1 MTARFRG
8 NFTQQLPIPEEGIE
22 RAVAVMRSGRLHRYN
37 VTDGEVPETVLL
49 ENEFAAYM
57 GARFC
62 LACTSGGYALQTA
75 LRAFGVSPGEPVLTN
90 GFTLSPVPGAIAAA
104 GSEAVLVE
112 ITEDL
117 VIDFDDLARK
127 AESSKARVLMLSH
140 MRGHIA
146 DMDALMKTA
155 DSLGIAVIEDCAHT
169 MGARWGETKSGAH
182 GIAACFST
190 QTYKHVNSGE
200 GGFIT
205 SDDEELMARATIL
218 SGSYMLYGR
227 HATVPAGDVFD
238 RVRLDTPNC
247 SGRMDNLRAAI
258 LRPQLAGLDRLV
270 EEWNVRY
277 RAIEAILGSAPGV
290 RLPGRPERETFVGSS
305 IQFLVPG
312 VHESG
317 IRQLVEE
324 CLARGVELKWFGDPE
339 PVAYTSRYDSWR
351 YLGRQSLPVTDRVLA
366 SLLDMRIPLTFS
378 VEDCRLI
385 GEIVT
390 DRLARIRGRA
400 EGTRTAFAGDPG
412 GTREPPA
419 PAGNRNGPVNLVHG
433 PEVENHVR

>member
-1 MTARFRG
+1 MSPRFNG

-22 RAVAVMRSGRLHRYN
+22 RAAAVMRSGRLHRYN
-37 VTDGEVPETVLL
+37 VVDGEVPETVLL
-49 ENEFAAYM
+49 ENEFAAYT

-104 GSEAVLVE
+104 GGRAVLVE
-112 ITEDL
+112 VTEDL
-117 VIDFDDLARK
+117 VIDIDDLARK
-127 AESSKARVLMLSH
+127 AKSSESRVLMLSH

-146 DMDALMKTA
+146 DMGALMDVAET
-155 DSLGIAVIEDCAHT
+155 LGIAVIEDCAHT
-169 MGARWGETKSGAH
+169 MGARWGNTKSGAH
-182 GIAACFST
+182 GIAACYST
-190 QTYKHVNSGE
+190 QTYKHINSGE

-227 HATVPAGDVFD
+227 HDAVPTDEVFD
-238 RVRLDTPNC
+238 RIRLDTPNC

-258 LRPQLAGLDRLV
+258 LRPQLAELDRLV

-277 RAIEAILGSAPGV
+277 RAIESELRSAPGV
-290 RLPGRPERETFVGSS
+290 RVRERPEQEMFVGSS
-305 IQFLVPG
+305 IQFMVPG
-312 VHESG
+312 VDEAG
-317 IRQLVEE
+317 IRTFVAE
-324 CLARGVELKWFGDPE
+324 CLARGVELKWFGDSE

-351 YLGRQSLPVTDRVLA
+351 YLEHQPLPVTDRVLA

-385 GEIVT
+385 GEIII
-390 DRLARIRGRA
+390 DCLARARDRSEDA
-400 EGTRTAFAGDPG
+400 RDL
-412 GTREPPA
+412 
-419 PAGNRNGPVNLVHG
+419 LVAAAS
-433 PEVENHVR
+433 R

>member
-1 MTARFRG
+1 MPANFTG
-8 NFTQQLPIPEEGIE
+8 NFTQQLPIPEEAIE

-37 VTDGEVPETVLL
+37 VVDGEVPETVRL

-104 GSEAVLVE
+104 GGRAVLVE
-112 ITEDL
+112 ITDDL
-117 VIDFDDLARK
+117 VIDIDDLVRK
-127 AESSKARVLMLSH
+127 AESSEARVLMLSH

-146 DMDALMKTA
+146 DMGAVMDAAKAL
-155 DSLGIAVIEDCAHT
+155 DIAVIEDCAHT
-169 MGARWGETKSGAH
+169 MGARWGNARSGAH
-182 GIAACFST
+182 GIVACFST
-190 QTYKHVNSGE
+190 QTYKHINSGE

-205 SDDEELMARATIL
+205 SNDEELMARATIL

-227 HATVPAGDVFD
+227 HGSVPDDDVFD
-238 RVRLDTPNC
+238 RVRLETPNC

-258 LRPQLAGLDRLV
+258 LRPQLADLDRLV
-270 EEWNVRY
+270 DAWNVRY
-277 RAIEAILGSAPGV
+277 RAIEEILASTPGV
-290 RLPGRPERETFVGSS
+290 RAPKRPELERFVGSS
-305 IQFLVPG
+305 IQFLVPDLDDTG
-312 VHESG
+312 VRE
-317 IRQLVEE
+317 LVAK

-351 YLGRQSLPVTDRVLA
+351 YLEQQSLPETDRILA

-378 VEDCRLI
+378 VEDCRRI
-385 GEIVT
+385 G
-390 DRLARIRGRA
+390 RII
-400 EGTRTAFAGDPG
+400 GDCL
-412 GTREPPA
+412 EKEQC
-419 PAGNRNGPVNLVHG
+419 PVNA
-433 PEVENHVR
+433 

>member
-1 MTARFRG
+1 MSQRFDG
-8 NFTQQLPIPEEGIE
+8 NFTQQLPIPEEAIE
-22 RAVAVMRSGRLHRYN
+22 RAAAVMRSGRLHRYN
-37 VTDGEVPETVLL
+37 VVDGEVPETVRL

-75 LRAFGVSPGEPVLTN
+75 LRAFGVAPGEPVLTN

-104 GSEAVLVE
+104 GGKAVLVE
-112 ITEDL
+112 VTENL
-117 VIDFDDLARK
+117 VIDIDDLARK
-127 AESSKARVLMLSH
+127 ARSSESRVLMLSH

-146 DMDALMKTA
+146 DMGALMDVA
-155 DSLGIAVIEDCAHT
+155 DTLGIAVIEDCAHT
-169 MGARWGETKSGAH
+169 MGARWGNTRSGAH
-182 GIAACFST
+182 GIAACYST
-190 QTYKHVNSGE
+190 QTYKHINSGE

-227 HATVPAGDVFD
+227 HDAVPAGEVFD

-258 LRPQLAGLDRLV
+258 LRPQLADLDRLV

-277 RAIEAILGSAPGV
+277 RAIEGALRSAPGV
-290 RLPGRPERETFVGSS
+290 RVRERPEQELFVGSS
-305 IQFLVPG
+305 IQFMVPDLD
-312 VHESG
+312 EAG
-317 IRQLVEE
+317 IRELVEE
-324 CLARGVELKWFGDPE
+324 CLARGVELKWFGDAE

-351 YLGRQSLPVTDRVLA
+351 YLEHQPLPVTDRVLA

-385 GEIVT
+385 GEIIVECLERVR
-390 DRLARIRGRA
+390 DRTEDA
-400 EGTRTAFAGDPG
+400 
-412 GTREPPA
+412 REPLA
-419 PAGNRNGPVNLVHG
+419 AAVSQ
-433 PEVENHVR
+433 

>member
-1 MTARFRG
+1 MSPRFTG

-22 RAVAVMRSGRLHRYN
+22 RAAAVMRSGRLHRYN
-37 VTDGEVPETVLL
+37 VVDGEVPETVLL
-49 ENEFAAYM
+49 ENEFAAYT

-104 GSEAVLVE
+104 GGRAVLVE
-112 ITEDL
+112 VTEDL
-117 VIDFDDLARK
+117 VIDIDDLARK
-127 AESSKARVLMLSH
+127 AKSSESRVLMLSH

-146 DMDALMKTA
+146 DMGALMDVAET
-155 DSLGIAVIEDCAHT
+155 LGIAVIEDCAHT
-169 MGARWGETKSGAH
+169 MGARWGNTKSGAH
-182 GIAACFST
+182 GIAACYST
-190 QTYKHVNSGE
+190 QTYKHINSGE

-227 HATVPAGDVFD
+227 HDAVPTDEVFD
-238 RVRLDTPNC
+238 RIRLDTPNC

-258 LRPQLAGLDRLV
+258 LRPQLAELDRLV

-277 RAIEAILGSAPGV
+277 RAIESELRSAPGV
-290 RLPGRPERETFVGSS
+290 RVRERPEQEMFVGSS
-305 IQFLVPG
+305 IQFMVPG
-312 VHESG
+312 VDEAG
-317 IRQLVEE
+317 IRTFVAE
-324 CLARGVELKWFGDPE
+324 CLARGVELKWFGDSE

-351 YLGRQSLPVTDRVLA
+351 YLEHQPLPVTDRVLA

-385 GEIVT
+385 GEIII
-390 DRLARIRGRA
+390 DCLARARDRSEDA
-400 EGTRTAFAGDPG
+400 RDL
-412 GTREPPA
+412 
-419 PAGNRNGPVNLVHG
+419 LVAAAS
-433 PEVENHVR
+433 R

>member
-1 MTARFRG
+1 MSTNFTG
-8 NFTQQLPIPEEGIE
+8 NFTQQLPIPEEAIE

-37 VTDGEVPETVLL
+37 VGDGEVPETVRL

-75 LRAFGVSPGEPVLTN
+75 LRAFGLSLGEPVLTN

-104 GSEAVLVE
+104 GGRAVLVE

-117 VIDFDDLARK
+117 VIDIDDLVRK
-127 AESSKARVLMLSH
+127 ARSGEARVLMLSH

-146 DMDALMKTA
+146 DMGALMDA
-155 DSLGIAVIEDCAHT
+155 AEELGIAVIEDCAHT
-169 MGARWGETKSGAH
+169 MGARWGNKKSGAH
-182 GIAACFST
+182 GLAACFST
-190 QTYKHVNSGE
+190 QTYKHINSGE

-227 HATVPAGDVFD
+227 HDAVPDDDVFE
-238 RVRLDTPNC
+238 RIRLDTPNC

-258 LRPQLAGLDRLV
+258 LRPQLAELDRLV
-270 EEWNVRY
+270 DAWNVRY
-277 RAIEAILGSAPGV
+277 RAVEEVLQSVPGV
-290 RLPGRPERETFVGSS
+290 RLPKRPDQETYVGSS
-305 IQFLVPG
+305 IQFQVPG
-312 VHESG
+312 LDETG
-317 IRQLVEE
+317 IRALVEA
-324 CLARGVELKWFGDPE
+324 CLARGVELKWFGDAE
-339 PVAYTSRYDSWR
+339 PVAFTSRYDSWR
-351 YLGRQSLPVTDRVLA
+351 YLERQSLPVTDRILA

-385 GEIVT
+385 GRIIG
-390 DRLARIRGRA
+390 DSLAGLRAGR
-400 EGTRTAFAGDPG
+400 DS
-412 GTREPPA
+412 
-419 PAGNRNGPVNLVHG
+419 
-433 PEVENHVR
+433 

>member
-1 MTARFRG
+1 MPPRFEG
-8 NFTQQLPIPEEGIE
+8 NFTQQPPIPEEGIE

-37 VTDGEVPETVLL
+37 VVDGEAPETVLL

-104 GSEAVLVE
+104 GGEAVLVE

-117 VIDFDDLARK
+117 VIDLDDLVRK
-127 AESSKARVLMLSH
+127 AGSGKARVLMLSH
-140 MRGHIA
+140 MRGHVA
-146 DMDALMKTA
+146 DMDALMKAA

-205 SDDEELMARATIL
+205 TDDEELAARATIL

-227 HATVPAGDVFD
+227 HAAVPAGDVFD

-258 LRPQLAGLDRLV
+258 LRPQLARLDRLV

-290 RLPGRPERETFVGSS
+290 RLPRRPERETFVGSS
-305 IQFLVPG
+305 IQFRVPG
-312 VHESG
+312 MHESG
-317 IRQLVEE
+317 IRRLVEE

-351 YLGRQSLPVTDRVLA
+351 YLARQSLPVTDRILA

-400 EGTRTAFAGDPG
+400 DGTRTAFADAPG
-412 GTREPPA
+412 GAREPPA
-419 PAGNRNGPVNLVHG
+419 PAGNRSGPIHLVHE
-433 PEVENHVR
+433 PEAGNHVR

>member
-1 MTARFRG
+1 MSPRFTG

-22 RAVAVMRSGRLHRYN
+22 RAAAVMRSGRLHRYN
-37 VTDGEVPETVLL
+37 VVDGEVPETVLL
-49 ENEFAAYM
+49 ENEFAAYT

-104 GSEAVLVE
+104 GGRAVLVE
-112 ITEDL
+112 VTEDL
-117 VIDFDDLARK
+117 VIDIDDLARK
-127 AESSKARVLMLSH
+127 AKPSESRVLMLSH

-146 DMDALMKTA
+146 DMGALMDVAET
-155 DSLGIAVIEDCAHT
+155 LGIAVIEDCAHT
-169 MGARWGETKSGAH
+169 MGARWGNTKSGAH
-182 GIAACFST
+182 GIAACYST
-190 QTYKHVNSGE
+190 QTYKHINSGE

-227 HATVPAGDVFD
+227 HDAVPTDEVFD
-238 RVRLDTPNC
+238 RIRLDTPNC

-258 LRPQLAGLDRLV
+258 LRPQLAELDRLV

-277 RAIEAILGSAPGV
+277 RAIESELRSAPGV
-290 RLPGRPERETFVGSS
+290 RVRKRPEQEMFVGSS
-305 IQFLVPG
+305 IQFMVPG
-312 VHESG
+312 VDEAG
-317 IRQLVEE
+317 IRTFVAE
-324 CLARGVELKWFGDPE
+324 CLARGVELKWFGDSE

-351 YLGRQSLPVTDRVLA
+351 YLEHQPLPVTDRVLA

-385 GEIVT
+385 GEIII
-390 DRLARIRGRA
+390 DCLARAR
-400 EGTRTAFAGDPG
+400 DPSEDA
-412 GTREPPA
+412 RDL
-419 PAGNRNGPVNLVHG
+419 LVAAAS
-433 PEVENHVR
+433 R

>member
-1 MTARFRG
+1 MSPRFNG

-22 RAVAVMRSGRLHRYN
+22 RAAAVMRSGRLHRYN
-37 VTDGEVPETVLL
+37 VVDGEVPETVLL
-49 ENEFAAYM
+49 ENEFAAYT

-104 GSEAVLVE
+104 GGRAVLVE
-112 ITEDL
+112 VTEDL
-117 VIDFDDLARK
+117 VIDIDDLARK
-127 AESSKARVLMLSH
+127 AKSSESRVLMLSH
-140 MRGHIA
+140 MRGHVA
-146 DMDALMKTA
+146 DMGALMDVAET
-155 DSLGIAVIEDCAHT
+155 LGIAVIEDCAHT
-169 MGARWGETKSGAH
+169 MGARWGNTKSGAH
-182 GIAACFST
+182 GIAACYST
-190 QTYKHVNSGE
+190 QTYKHINSGE

-227 HATVPAGDVFD
+227 HDAVPTDEVFD
-238 RVRLDTPNC
+238 RIRLDTPNC

-258 LRPQLAGLDRLV
+258 LRPQLAELDRLV

-277 RAIEAILGSAPGV
+277 RAIESELRSAPGV
-290 RLPGRPERETFVGSS
+290 RVRERPEQEMFVGSS
-305 IQFLVPG
+305 IQFMVPG
-312 VHESG
+312 VDEAG
-317 IRQLVEE
+317 IRTFVAE
-324 CLARGVELKWFGDPE
+324 CLARGVELKWFGDSE

-351 YLGRQSLPVTDRVLA
+351 YLEHQPLPVTDRVLA

-385 GEIVT
+385 GEIII
-390 DRLARIRGRA
+390 DCLARAR
-400 EGTRTAFAGDPG
+400 DPSEDA
-412 GTREPPA
+412 RDL
-419 PAGNRNGPVNLVHG
+419 PVAAAS
-433 PEVENHVR
+433 R

>member
-1 MTARFRG
+1 MTPRFHG

-37 VTDGEVPETVLL
+37 VIDGEVPETVRL

-104 GSEAVLVE
+104 GGKAVLVE
-112 ITEDL
+112 VTEDL
-117 VIDFDDLARK
+117 VIDLDDLARK
-127 AESSKARVLMLSH
+127 AASSESRVLMLSH

-146 DMDALMKTA
+146 DMGALMEA
-155 DSLGIAVIEDCAHT
+155 AEAFGIAVIEDCAHT
-169 MGARWGETKSGAH
+169 MGARWGNTKSGAH

-227 HATVPAGDVFD
+227 HAAVPDGDVFD
-238 RVRLDTPNC
+238 RIRLDTPNC

-258 LRPQLAGLDRLV
+258 LRPQLAELEQLV
-270 EEWNVRY
+270 EAWNVRY
-277 RAIEAILGSAPGV
+277 RAIEAVLRTAPGV
-290 RLPGRPERETFVGSS
+290 RLPERPDQEAFVGSS
-305 IQFLVPG
+305 MQFLVPG
-312 VHESG
+312 LDEAG
-317 IRQLVEE
+317 IRELVKE

-339 PVAYTSRYDSWR
+339 PIAYTSRYDTWR
-351 YLGRQSLPVTDRVLA
+351 YLERQSLPATNRVLA

-385 GEIVT
+385 GRIIS
-390 DRLARIRGRA
+390 DSLARLRVRG
-400 EGTRTAFAGDPG
+400 E
-412 GTREPPA
+412 
-419 PAGNRNGPVNLVHG
+419 
-433 PEVENHVR
+433 

>member
-1 MTARFRG
+1 MPPNFNG
-8 NFTQQLPIPEEGIE
+8 SFTQQPPIPEEAIE

-37 VTDGEVPETVLL
+37 VVDGEVPETVRL
-49 ENEFAAYM
+49 ENEFAAWM

-104 GSEAVLVE
+104 GGKAVLVE
-112 ITEDL
+112 ITGDL
-117 VIDFDDLARK
+117 VIDIDDLVRK
-127 AESSKARVLMLSH
+127 ARSGEARVLMLSH
-140 MRGHIA
+140 MRGHIVDMGA
-146 DMDALMKTA
+146 LMDAA
-155 DSLGIAVIEDCAHT
+155 DSLGVAVIEDCAHT
-169 MGARWGETKSGAH
+169 MGARWGNARSGAH
-182 GIAACFST
+182 GVAACFST

-200 GGFIT
+200 GGLIT

-227 HATVPAGDVFD
+227 HDAVPAGEVFE

-258 LRPQLAGLDRLV
+258 LRPQLAELDRLV
-270 EEWNVRY
+270 EAWNERY
-277 RAIEAILGSAPGV
+277 RAIEAILRSTPGI
-290 RLPGRPERETFVGSS
+290 RLPERPEQETYVGSS
-305 IQFLVPG
+305 IQFLIPDLD
-312 VHESG
+312 ETG
-317 IRQLVEE
+317 IRELVEA

-339 PVAYTSRYDSWR
+339 PVAYTSRHDSWR
-351 YLGRQSLPVTDRVLA
+351 YLEQQPLPATDKVLA

-385 GEIVT
+385 GRIIVDCLT
-390 DRLARIRGRA
+390 RLRTRSEDARNWRA
-400 EGTRTAFAGDPG
+400 ATGAR
-412 GTREPPA
+412 
-419 PAGNRNGPVNLVHG
+419 
-433 PEVENHVR
+433 

>member
-1 MTARFRG
+1 MPPRFKG
-8 NFTQQLPIPEEGIE
+8 NFTQQPPIPEEGIE

-37 VTDGEVPETVLL
+37 VVDGEVPETVLL

-75 LRAFGVSPGEPVLTN
+75 LRAFGLSPGEPVLTN

-104 GSEAVLVE
+104 GGEAVLVE

-117 VIDFDDLARK
+117 VIDLDDLARK
-127 AESSKARVLMLSH
+127 AESGKARVLMLSH

-146 DMDALMKTA
+146 DMDALMEAA

-205 SDDEELMARATIL
+205 TDDEELAARATIL

-227 HATVPAGDVFD
+227 HAAVPADDVFD

-258 LRPQLAGLDRLV
+258 LRPQLARLARLV
-270 EEWNVRY
+270 EEWNTRY

-290 RLPGRPERETFVGSS
+290 RLPRRPERETFVGSS
-305 IQFLVPG
+305 IQFRVPG
-312 VHESG
+312 MHESG
-317 IRQLVEE
+317 IRRLVEE

-351 YLGRQSLPVTDRVLA
+351 YLARQSLPVTDRILA

-378 VEDCRLI
+378 VEDCRSI

-390 DRLARIRGRA
+390 DRLARIRGHA
-400 EGTRTAFAGDPG
+400 QGTRPAFADAPG
-412 GTREPPA
+412 GDGEPSA
-419 PAGNRNGPVNLVHG
+419 LAGNRNGPIDLVHEPG
-433 PEVENHVR
+433 AGDHVR